1 MSDEL
6 AAWERL
12 VQCWFA
18 KWTRWRHNEVAAVG
32 KWNQWRPKCPR
43 VKLLCLVEFF
53 CLFFFC
59 FMFYFIQYFFNFIY
73 YVFYCILLYMLDI
86 YLFDVFLYCSF
97 HRFLYLMP
105 QIFQICINKRWAY
118 IQHQAIFHT
127 RTPAPSFNNWRL
139 LFVWGMRWE
148 RRRSDRRTTAAECPR
163 HLGEV

>member
-43 VKLLCLVEFF
+43 VKMLCLVEFF
-53 CLFFFC
+53 FVFFC
-59 FMFYFIQYFFNFIY
+59 FILSSIFFNCIY

-148 RRRSDRRTTAAECPR
+148 RGRSDRRTTAAECPR